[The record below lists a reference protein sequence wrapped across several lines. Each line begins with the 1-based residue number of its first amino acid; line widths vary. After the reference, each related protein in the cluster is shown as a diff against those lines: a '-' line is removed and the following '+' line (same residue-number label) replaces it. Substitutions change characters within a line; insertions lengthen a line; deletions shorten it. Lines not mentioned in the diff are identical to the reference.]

1 MKCNF
6 ILVVEDDPD
15 LRETT
20 RDILELEGF
29 KAFTAENGEE
39 ALQVLEETKLPCLIL
54 LDLMMPVMDGWEFLE
69 AFKNDHKDLFG
80 KIPVVVIS
88 AVADLT
94 GVQQEYSCD
103 VINKPADVQQL
114 VSLARQYC

>member
-29 KAFTAENGEE
+29 RASTAENGEE
-39 ALQVLEETKLPCLIL
+39 ALKVLQEMKLPCLIL

-69 AFKNDHKDLFG
+69 AFKNEHKDLFG
-80 KIPVVVIS
+80 KIPVVVVS

-94 GVQQEYSCD
+94 GVQQEYRCH
-103 VINKPADVQQL
+103 VMNKPADVQQL